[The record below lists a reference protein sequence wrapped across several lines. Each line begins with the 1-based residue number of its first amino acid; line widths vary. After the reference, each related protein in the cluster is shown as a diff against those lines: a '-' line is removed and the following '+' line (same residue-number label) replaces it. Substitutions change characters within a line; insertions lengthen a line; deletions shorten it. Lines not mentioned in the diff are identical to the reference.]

1 MSGRAARR
9 AGAVRGDRRRRRRRR
24 PTWNASTFAYQRE
37 SAVSS
42 SACIETTS
50 AVRLRQHSNAVKPLA
65 ALRSTSRAS
74 RRKALSY
81 SRPNIMYSSASES
94 ALCCSRYW
102 NESSRPIVSPSRVR
116 AGSVS
121 YTSRVAFGKVR
132 KTVVGPTKKRPLL
145 YSVVRSMVHHSESYA
160 RPYVVASSV
169 RNEAAIRMTATATAA
184 RAKPEPQ
191 QAVKERPFLRAIAR
205 TWSCGL

>member
-1 MSGRAARR
+1 MAA
-9 AGAVRGDRRRRRRRR
+9 GVDL
-24 PTWNASTFAYQRE
+24 
-37 SAVSS
+37 AVSS
-42 SACIETTS
+42 VS
-50 AVRLRQHSNAVKPLA
+50 AVTVDGAGFVH
-65 ALRSTSRAS
+65 
-74 RRKALSY
+74 
-81 SRPNIMYSSASES
+81 SASLACVSPTDVTYTTLLPAEVLS
-94 ALCCSRYW
+94 SGVLSRVQLEAVIYVLQQH
-102 NESSRPIVSPSRVR
+102 EKMLPSRVR

-145 YSVVRSMVHHSESYA
+145 YSVDRSMVHHSESYA

-191 QAVKERPFLRAIAR
+191 QAVKERPFFRAIIA
-205 TWSCGL
+205 